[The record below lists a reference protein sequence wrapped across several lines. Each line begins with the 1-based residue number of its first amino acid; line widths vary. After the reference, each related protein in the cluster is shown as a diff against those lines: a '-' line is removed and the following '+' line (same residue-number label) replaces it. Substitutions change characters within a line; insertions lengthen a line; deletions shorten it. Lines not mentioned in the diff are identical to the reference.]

1 MIVYVDSSAVVP
13 LIKIEDTS
21 EELTAYLDE
30 LLEDGHLLVAGRLLE
45 TEVKRAANR
54 QGIDS
59 TAVQQAT
66 AGITLVQHLG
76 GDFTMAGSFPDQD
89 LGSLDALHLA
99 TALRIGADCMITM
112 DHQLEASAEA
122 AGIPVLDTSVS
133 ARTLPE
139 HTL

>member
-21 EELTAYLDE
+21 QELSSYLDE

-59 TAVQQAT
+59 TAVHQAT

-76 GDFTMAGSFPDQD
+76 GDFTVAGSFPGEN

-99 TALRIGADCMITM
+99 TALRIGVDCMITL
-112 DHQLEASAEA
+112 DRQLEVSAEA
-122 AGIPVLDTSVS
+122 AGIPVLDPSVP
-133 ARTLPE
+133 ARGL
-139 HTL
+139 